1 MAIQRKETWYQSRFS
16 KLIAECNP
24 ERVVT
29 PLIHGSRFYREVKLQ
44 YDMAEG
50 SGGLEMPNAS
60 VDFIELDAAGR
71 LHLWEA
77 KLLHSYELIS
87 GRVIGQLMFYDWL
100 FRTYE
105 RELLRPHLVDSG
117 LNPDEIEGFNNP
129 EEDIRFCSWNI
140 LVCGG
145 EGYEIAAGINP
156 VMWNHHLIPEDYFTK
171 TAPKV
176 STFHL
181 YHDQSDDEDGLIVQD
196 IWHISI
202 FNPMQMEQNALLA
215 YLQSDENWLYN
226 WEINEGKLTLE
237 PRPDFPKDA
246 LRLTDGMPEKLY
258 WEFTGR
264 KHLLVSDESS

>member
-1 MAIQRKETWYQSRFS
+1 MAIQRKEAWYQSRFP
-16 KLIAECNP
+16 KLVSECDP
-24 ERVVT
+24 QRVT

-44 YDMAEG
+44 YAMEEG
-50 SGGLEMPNAS
+50 SGGSEMPNAS

-100 FRTYE
+100 FRTYN
-105 RELLRPHLVDSG
+105 RELLRPHLVASG
-117 LNPDEIEGFNNP
+117 LDPNEIEGFNNS
-129 EEDIRFCSWNI
+129 EEDVRFCSWNI

-156 VMWNHHLIPEDYFTK
+156 VMWNHHLVPEDYFTK
-171 TAPKV
+171 NAPKV

-181 YHDQSDDEDGLIVQD
+181 YHDQSDDEDGLVVQD

-202 FNPMQMEQNALLA
+202 FNPLQMERNALLA
-215 YLQSDENWLYN
+215 YLQSDENWLYE
-226 WEINEGKLTLE
+226 WRFTENELILE
-237 PRPDFPKDA
+237 PRPDFPEDA
-246 LRLTDGMPEKLY
+246 LGLTDDVLENLY
-258 WEFTGR
+258 WQFTGR
-264 KHLLVSDESS
+264 EHLLTLDES